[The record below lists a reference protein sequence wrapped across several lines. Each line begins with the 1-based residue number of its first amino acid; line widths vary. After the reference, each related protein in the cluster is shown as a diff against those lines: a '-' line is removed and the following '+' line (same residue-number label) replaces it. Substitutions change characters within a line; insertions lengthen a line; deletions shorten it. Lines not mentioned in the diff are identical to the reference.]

1 MRKKEMNYFAELS
14 DNEQSNLLHDALSKC
29 KINKKKLNGNNLL
42 NELKRSIQRYERENK
57 SRQQVRDYD
66 YINKISKDI
75 KYKNKKVPK
84 KQLIVFEY
92 YDLLIQLEKSGKT
105 LSYAELAKIIRKEK
119 KISISRD
126 TVAKAI
132 QKLRKERK

>member
-29 KINKKKLNGNNLL
+29 KKNKKKLNGNNLL

-66 YINKISKDI
+66 YINKISKD
-75 KYKNKKVPK
+75 
-84 KQLIVFEY
+84 EY
-92 YDLLIQLEKSGKT
+92 VSLEILDKICTLLNC
-105 LSYAELAKIIRKEK
+105 KIEDVIRH
-119 KISISRD
+119 
-126 TVAKAI
+126 
-132 QKLRKERK
+132 QP